1 MNKLLV
7 LIVEDDRPVRSLI
20 SMALKS
26 RGYQINTAETGNAA
40 LLEAT
45 SHVPDIMILDLGL
58 PDMDGGA
65 IIRKVREWSLMPI
78 IIVSS
83 RSDESD
89 KISALDDGADDYLTT
104 PFSIDELLA
113 RIRVAARRLQF
124 MRDDSVGKS
133 PVFTNGG
140 LTIDY
145 SAASVKVDGK
155 EVHLTPIEYKLL
167 TLMAQNVGRVLTHNM
182 ILKEVWQNTL
192 SADTQ
197 SLRVYMASLR
207 NKVEV
212 PLDEKI
218 IQTHIGIGYQM
229 IRL

>member
-1 MNKLLV
+1 
-7 LIVEDDRPVRSLI
+7 
-20 SMALKS
+20 
-26 RGYQINTAETGNAA
+26 
-40 LLEAT
+40 
-45 SHVPDIMILDLGL
+45 
-58 PDMDGGA
+58 
-65 IIRKVREWSLMPI
+65 
-78 IIVSS
+78 
-83 RSDESD
+83 
-89 KISALDDGADDYLTT
+89 
-104 PFSIDELLA
+104 
-113 RIRVAARRLQF
+113 

-212 PLDEKI
+212 PLGEKI